1 MLPWLE
7 VCFVRGF
14 AEFKMGRGIFLPLF
28 DDVDR
33 AYFLFFTIFV
43 ILYSL
48 DEMFHTI
55 KFLIFNFQ

>member
-1 MLPWLE
+1 M
-7 VCFVRGF
+7 RGF
-14 AEFKMGRGIFLPLF
+14 AEFNMGRGIFLPLF